1 MHFFLRK
8 FLGIGLAIGLATFSL
23 SARTTM
29 TLGSLPLWFEGSHG
43 QTGASTQ
50 FSARGADSE
59 FLIAPTQ
66 AKFILHKTDGSTAS
80 CTMSFVGAAASATIS
95 GNTELAGKI
104 NYLLGSNPA
113 QWQTCV
119 PTYAK
124 VSVEQLYPGVSVVYY
139 GTGRQLEYDFNLA
152 AGVNPGAVVLRFD
165 GAEKISVNP
174 QGELVISLP
183 GGDIIQHQPL
193 VYQNTGEVRHEVSSG
208 YKILDARTATF
219 AIGSY
224 NHSQPLVIDPVLS
237 YSTYFGGNA
246 GEAALSV
253 AVDASGSIYIAGK
266 TFSTAFSNNIPW
278 STTNAY
284 QTNFHGGTL
293 TGDAFVAKFN
303 NLGIIGTNLI
313 YLTYLGG
320 SGDDGA
326 DGVAIDSQGDAY
338 VGGYT
343 SSSNFPTANI
353 LSGSGLSTN
362 ISGTFLSGFGY
373 RTDAFIAELNTNGS
387 GLIYSGL
394 LGGTESDA
402 VLGIAVDTNSGTAFV
417 TGYTYSTNFP
427 CTTNALSKKL
437 SCPYSQYYNAN
448 AFVAEIAPNGTNL
461 NYSTYFGGTN
471 GGVGKIDSGQAIS
484 FNNRTVFVA
493 GYTSSTNFPIANAIT
508 NYNFLNGSTNQI
520 NPASDAFVA
529 AFTNNDTSATNLVLL
544 YSTFL
549 GGTNNDGANGIA
561 ADASGNAYV
570 VGWTVSTNFP
580 YTNALASFSNS
591 SPSFVHTNIAGFAF
605 ATNAFLTQIK
615 WNGTSAS
622 IGFSAM
628 FGGVGL
634 DVANGVALDAANN
647 IYVVGSASSTNFP
660 VTTNNLLGSLRATNS
675 GGSDVF
681 VTAFKSDGSA
691 LLYSTY
697 LGGSA
702 DDFGYGIAV
711 DAAGNAYVTGQTLS
725 TNFPSF
731 NARQTTLNGTNDAF
745 LIKIMP
751 ASPTPLLTAGLS
763 GTNVL
768 VSWLP
773 LGEES
778 PALFGLITTT
788 NLLTTN
794 AWPFTTNS
802 PVFTNNNGAY
812 YYKFSPTNP
821 AQFFRLRQY

>member
-1 MHFFLRK
+1 MM
-8 FLGIGLAIGLATFSL
+8 TFGS
-23 SARTTM
+23 SAQTTM
-29 TLGSLPLWFEGSHG
+29 TLGSLPLWFEASHA
-43 QTGASTQ
+43 QTGDSTQ

-59 FLIAPTQ
+59 FLISPTQ
-66 AKFILHKTDGSTAS
+66 AQFTLRKSNGSTAS
-80 CTMSFVGAAASATIS
+80 CTMRFVGAEAAAVIS
-95 GNTELAGKI
+95 GSSEQAGKV
-104 NYLLGSNPA
+104 NYLLGNNPA
-113 QWQTCV
+113 KWQTGV
-119 PTYAK
+119 PTFGQ
-124 VSVEQLYPGVSVVYY
+124 VRVEQIYPGVNVVYY

-152 AGVNPGAVVLRFD
+152 AGVNPDVIALRFD
-165 GAEKISVNP
+165 GADKIMVNP

-183 GGDIIQHQPL
+183 GGEIIQHQPM

-208 YKILDARTATF
+208 YKILDAHTAAF
-219 AIGSY
+219 ALGSY
-224 NHSQPLVIDPVLS
+224 DHSQPLVIDPVLC
-237 YSTYFGGNA
+237 YSTFLGGNY
-246 GEAALSV
+246 GETAWAV
-253 AVDASGSIYIAGK
+253 AINTNDLSIYVAGQ
-266 TFSTAFSNNIPW
+266 TFSTQVTNNAPL
-278 STTNAY
+278 STSGAY
-284 QTNFHGGTL
+284 QTNYRGGSL
-293 TGDAFVAKFN
+293 TGDAFIAK
-303 NLGIIGTNLI
+303 IDKTGTNLL
-313 YLTYLGG
+313 YFTYLGG
-320 SGDDGA
+320 SGDDVVYGLA
-326 DGVAIDSQGDAY
+326 VDSQTGNAY
-338 VGGYT
+338 VCGAT
-343 SSSNFPTANI
+343 DSTNFPCMNAI
-353 LSGSGLSTN
+353 PGGTN
-362 ISGTFLSGFGY
+362 IHGIA
-373 RTDAFIAELNTNGS
+373 DAKLKIYPSDAIVAELSANGS
-387 GLIYSGL
+387 NLIYSTY
-394 LGGTESDA
+394 LGGENYEA
-402 VLGIAVDTNSGTAFV
+402 AYGIAIDPAGDAFV
-417 TGYTYSTNFP
+417 TGFTYSTNFP
-427 CTTNALSKKL
+427 GTTNTFAYQPHIG
-437 SCPYSQYYNAN
+437 CTNN
-448 AFVAEIAPNGTNL
+448 AFTYNFNAFITEIAAGGQTL
-461 NYSTYFGGTN
+461 KYSTYFGGTAA
-471 GGVGKIDSGQAIS
+471 DSGRAIAY
-484 FNNRTVFVA
+484 NDNQLFVT
-493 GYTSSTNFPIANAIT
+493 GSTSSTNFPNTNAIPG
-508 NYNFLNGSTNQI
+508 YKSLNGSTNQL
-520 NPASDAFVA
+520 NTGSDAFVA

-580 YTNALASFSNS
+580 YTNALASFGTN
-591 SPSFVHTNIAGFAF
+591 SPSFVHTNVAGFAF

-615 WNGTSAS
+615 WNGTTAS

-634 DVANGVALDAANN
+634 DVANSVALDAAGN

-660 VTTNNLLGSLRATNS
+660 VTANNLLGSLRTTNS

-745 LIKIMP
+745 LIKILP
-751 ASPTPLLTAGLS
+751 ATPTPLLTAGLS

-773 LGEES
+773 VGEES
-778 PALFGLITTT
+778 PALIGLITTT

-802 PVFTNNNGAY
+802 PVFTNNNGSY

-821 AQFFRLRQY
+821 AQFFRLRQH